1 VRPEPGR
8 TTESVEGPIIKRELK
23 DAADAAEDITNSR
36 SLELMARA
44 GFAVSGILH
53 LLIGV
58 VAIRLAMGGQGEA
71 DVSGAVEQ
79 LAGQPAGPFL
89 LWSCFAACVALA
101 IWQTSDA
108 IFDFEHLPAK
118 KKAANK
124 AKAVLQA
131 VVYAGLAVTLG
142 SFAIGAGKDHS
153 SSTSDLTA
161 SMMKA
166 PGGFLLL
173 LAIGAGVAIA
183 GIVYAI
189 RGFRQSFA
197 KHLRLPAA
205 ERARTAV
212 IVLGVVGYAAK
223 GIALLLVG
231 LLVII
236 ATVKVHPEE
245 STGLDGGLKALRD
258 QPFGVY
264 MLAAVGIGLIC
275 YGIFMMVRAKL
286 AKM

>member
-1 VRPEPGR
+1 MRSA
-8 TTESVEGPIIKRELK
+8 T
-23 DAADAAEDITNSR
+23 DAAENITNSR
-36 SLELMARA
+36 ALEIVARA

-58 VAIRLAMGGQGEA
+58 VAIRLAMGGEGKA
-71 DVSGAVEQ
+71 DVSGAVQQ
-79 LAGQPAGPFL
+79 LATQPAGPLL
-89 LWSCFAACVALA
+89 LWASFAACVALA

-118 KKAANK
+118 KKLAKKLKAA
-124 AKAVLQA
+124 LQA
-131 VVYAGLAVTLG
+131 VVYAGLAITFF
-142 SFAIGAGKDHS
+142 SFASGAGSDQGS
-153 SSTSDLTA
+153 ATSNLTA

-166 PGGFLLL
+166 PGGVALLI
-173 LAIGAGVAIA
+173 AIGAAIA
-183 GIVYAI
+183 ITGVVYAI

-197 KHLRLPAA
+197 KYLRLPASPK
-205 ERARTAV
+205 ARTAV
-212 IVLGVVGYAAK
+212 TVLGVVGYAAK
-223 GIALLLVG
+223 GVALLLVG

-236 ATVKVHPEE
+236 ATVKAHPEE
-245 STGLDGGLKALRD
+245 STGIDGGLKALRD
-258 QPFGVY
+258 QPFGMY